1 MRVKKNRGL
10 EAKRQMY
17 GYTFV
22 AHWILGLVLFF
33 IIPFFES
40 IWYSFSSIKV
50 EESGFITTFVGLKNF
65 KQILFEDPDYLDN
78 LVNSV
83 TSLIYSLPMIIAL
96 SLILAVLLNKKFFG
110 RTVIRAIFFLPVIIS
125 SSVIVLLLSD
135 SSVNTPIFNMTA
147 TGEGVFDYD
156 AILGSMNLPS
166 QITSVMIFLLSN
178 SISLTWS
185 CGIQTILFMAGLQG
199 IPDSFY
205 EVSRIEG
212 ANKWQE
218 FWMITIP
225 MLRNILSLVIIYT
238 MIALFTASN
247 NKIMINAI
255 AMMREMNYESVSAM
269 LWFFFII
276 IIAVIGICL
285 ALYNKLCVRR
295 WE

>member
-1 MRVKKNRGL
+1 MDGRNRQGRY
-10 EAKRQMY
+10 AN
-17 GYTFV
+17 TFV
-22 AHWILGLVLFF
+22 AHWILGLALFF
-33 IIPFFES
+33 FTPFVES
-40 IWYSFSSIKV
+40 IWYSLCSIKV

-65 KQILFEDPDYLDN
+65 KQILYEDPDYLDN

-83 TSLIYSLPMIIAL
+83 TSLVYSLPMIIAL
-96 SLILAVLLNKKFFG
+96 SLILAVLLNQKFVG
-110 RTVIRAIFFLPVIIS
+110 RTVVRATFFLPVIIS

-135 SSVNTPIFNMTA
+135 NTINTPIFNMSA

-156 AILGSMNLPS
+156 TILGGLNLPT
-166 QITSVMIFLLSN
+166 QIQSVMTFLLSN

-199 IPDSFY
+199 IPDSLY
-205 EVSRIEG
+205 EVSKIEG

-238 MIALFTASN
+238 MIALFTASD

-255 AMMREMNYESVSAM
+255 SAMREMNYESASSM
-269 LWFFFII
+269 LWFFFLIVI
-276 IIAVIGICL
+276 SVIGLCL

>member
-1 MRVKKNRGL
+1 MRAKKNKGI
-10 EAKRQMY
+10 EAIRQRY

-22 AHWILGLVLFF
+22 AHWILGLILFF
-33 IIPFFES
+33 FIPVVES
-40 IWYSFSSIKV
+40 IWYAFGSIKV
-50 EESGFITTFVGLKNF
+50 EGNGFITTFVGVKNF
-65 KQILFEDPDYLDN
+65 KQILFEDPNYLDN
-78 LVNSV
+78 LVSSV
-83 TSLIYSLPMIIAL
+83 TSLVYSLPMIIAL
-96 SLILAVLLNKKFFG
+96 SLILAVLLNQKYVG
-110 RTVIRAIFFLPVIIS
+110 RTAIRAIFFLPVIIS
-125 SSVIVLLLSD
+125 SSVIVRLLSD
-135 SSVNTPIFNMTA
+135 SSINTPIFNMSA

-156 AILGSMNLPS
+156 AILGNLNLPP
-166 QITSVMIFLLSN
+166 QIMSVMTFLLSN

-199 IPDSFY
+199 IPDSLY
-205 EVSRIEG
+205 EVSKIEG

-255 AMMREMNYESVSAM
+255 SMMREMNYESVSAM

-276 IIAVIGICL
+276 IIAVIGVCVAI
-285 ALYNKLCVRR
+285 YNRLCVRR